1 MFDSDKEIG
10 ESLDPD
16 KKAGSKLK
24 LILIIVGCVI
34 LIAAIIVLIVFL
46 TKKDKDHKD
55 NISANLTT
63 IPLPEDIIIDD
74 GHYLFDGN
82 IFICYKR
89 STTNFTYFGVISDEG
104 KNFKELYGAKFD
116 VSDKA
121 NGIRLIPFR
130 DNKRVYLGDFI
141 FECSDST
148 KTLSSC
154 DKNKGVLI
162 PVIYPEK
169 VINNTFTY
177 MIWSE
182 MVVAPDMIH
191 VAWTSLNM
199 ACGAVDFLG
208 KFEREA
214 DSYKIVDSKLISNIK
229 FLEKDKTNETILI
242 PQVPRGGEIKQF
254 VAGGNGLTLVG
265 TQPDEF
271 VKSVFQSL
279 TTNETYT
286 LSHEIGYDETSIL
299 SPDEKLGIA
308 MSTRFSPKTSMGILG
323 LMPRPYCS
331 FVLSKI
337 IESVY
342 TYAVTNVRQ
351 YRKGNVGPV
360 LFEKEK
366 SMKDPNYHGI
376 DLHDKEDKYVFNSP
390 ISWHPNNLKAIWP
403 ETLRGTKNRRL
414 RKLEISNYTPSEYP
428 KLENTTDNVP
438 YALDMSE
445 MDKIS
450 YETKTNGIIKG
461 KNSGHIEYYNS
472 GVTVNGQNVT
482 MTYVNFSN
490 DGKKIYNGVEEFIGK
505 REGKNAKN
513 VYRSTVVLSGSENGT
528 NSFTLTFKVVD
539 GKSDLIKEETSG
551 SATYGGKTINAQD
564 YEA

>member
-46 TKKDKDHKD
+46 TKGDKEEN

-89 STTNFTYFGVISDEG
+89 NTTNFTYFGVISDEG
-104 KNFKELYGAKFD
+104 KNFKELYGAPFK
-116 VSDKA
+116 VPDKA

-148 KTLSSC
+148 KTLSTC

-199 ACGAVDFLG
+199 ACGA
-208 KFEREA
+208 
-214 DSYKIVDSKLISNIK
+214 LIFWAN
-229 FLEKDKTNETILI
+229 L
-242 PQVPRGGEIKQF
+242 
-254 VAGGNGLTLVG
+254 
-265 TQPDEF
+265 
-271 VKSVFQSL
+271 
-279 TTNETYT
+279 
-286 LSHEIGYDETSIL
+286 
-299 SPDEKLGIA
+299 
-308 MSTRFSPKTSMGILG
+308 
-323 LMPRPYCS
+323 
-331 FVLSKI
+331 
-337 IESVY
+337 
-342 TYAVTNVRQ
+342 
-351 YRKGNVGPV
+351 
-360 LFEKEK
+360 KEK
-366 SMKDPNYHGI
+366 QIHI
-376 DLHDKEDKYVFNSP
+376 
-390 ISWHPNNLKAIWP
+390 
-403 ETLRGTKNRRL
+403 
-414 RKLEISNYTPSEYP
+414 KL
-428 KLENTTDNVP
+428 
-438 YALDMSE
+438 
-445 MDKIS
+445 
-450 YETKTNGIIKG
+450 
-461 KNSGHIEYYNS
+461 
-472 GVTVNGQNVT
+472 
-482 MTYVNFSN
+482 
-490 DGKKIYNGVEEFIGK
+490 
-505 REGKNAKN
+505 
-513 VYRSTVVLSGSENGT
+513 
-528 NSFTLTFKVVD
+528 
-539 GKSDLIKEETSG
+539 LIVK
-551 SATYGGKTINAQD
+551 
-564 YEA
+564 